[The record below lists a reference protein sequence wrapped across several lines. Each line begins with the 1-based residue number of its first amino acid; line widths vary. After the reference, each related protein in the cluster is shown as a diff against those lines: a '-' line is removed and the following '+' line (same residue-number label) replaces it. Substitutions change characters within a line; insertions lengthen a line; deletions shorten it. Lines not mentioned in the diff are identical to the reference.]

1 MPNHDRSS
9 HDRRI
14 MSENPGLY
22 IAMKSA
28 VIEKKEAPD
37 NLKSSSTPLLHL
49 NEIY

>member
-1 MPNHDRSS
+1 MSNRDRSN

-28 VIEKKEAPD
+28 VNCLEFFFFMGGGEAGLD
-37 NLKSSSTPLLHL
+37 KSPGR
-49 NEIY
+49 